1 MITRCA
7 RVLPVAMLMLLP
19 AGVAFGQ
26 SYRDYNDIAQLLLDA
41 DNDYPAICRRV
52 DIGDS
57 EQNRPIWALNISD
70 NVGVEEDEPEFK
82 YISTMHGDEW
92 TGNEMLLYLID
103 ELLTNYGTDPQITNL
118 IDELDIWIVPV
129 MNPDGFAIPRRGN
142 INFVDLNRDFPDL
155 WNDPVNTTAG
165 RAEETATIMNWS
177 AANSFTAGANIHTG
191 ALVANYPYDA
201 SPSGSDVYSPCP
213 DDDLFVYL
221 CEQYSQ
227 HNTPM
232 WNSSVFFHGI
242 TNGADWYVIYGGM
255 QDWNYH
261 WMGCNEITLEL
272 SNTKIPSAS
281 QMPTYWSQNRDSM
294 LAYMDTALIG
304 VRGIVTDALTGSPLA
319 ATVRVTGRDHDV
331 FTDPDVGDYHRM
343 LLPGTYELTFSAPG
357 FAPITISNVVVS
369 SGPAT
374 VLNVAMTPPPSITT
388 ASPLPGGTFGLP
400 YGPVQF
406 AADGGTPPLTWSL
419 ISTSNYVEQSLGAN
433 AFAPVGTAQGWNGDD
448 SFWNYTLPFAF
459 PFYGVDQT
467 VAKIWSNGFVN
478 FGASEG
484 SSHNNSPAL
493 LMDNV
498 RIAPLWDDLRT
509 NFTGKDIYID
519 DSQADRV
526 TIRWDAVTYSGQHQV
541 DFAVTLFDD
550 GAIEFH
556 YGPSNTPVTPTVGV
570 SRGDSLNHTLASYD
584 AATAL
589 TSVDSLRF
597 EAAPPLPQGMS
608 LLPDGTL
615 TGTPQSA
622 GTFSFAVRVTD
633 DLGRTSESLFEL
645 DITASTAT
653 GDYNA
658 DGHVD
663 LSDFAAF
670 QACGSSTSGA
680 CGSAFEF
687 IADGTIDL
695 QDYAEFMNRLAG
707 PMD

>member
-272 SNTKIPSAS
+272 SNTKIPARRRC
-281 QMPTYWSQNRDSM
+281 PP
-294 LAYMDTALIG
+294 IG
-304 VRGIVTDALTGSPLA
+304 A
-319 ATVRVTGRDHDV
+319 
-331 FTDPDVGDYHRM
+331 
-343 LLPGTYELTFSAPG
+343 
-357 FAPITISNVVVS
+357 
-369 SGPAT
+369 
-374 VLNVAMTPPPSITT
+374 
-388 ASPLPGGTFGLP
+388 
-400 YGPVQF
+400 
-406 AADGGTPPLTWSL
+406 
-419 ISTSNYVEQSLGAN
+419 
-433 AFAPVGTAQGWNGDD
+433 
-448 SFWNYTLPFAF
+448 
-459 PFYGVDQT
+459 
-467 VAKIWSNGFVN
+467 
-478 FGASEG
+478 
-484 SSHNNSPAL
+484 
-493 LMDNV
+493 
-498 RIAPLWDDLRT
+498 RIATRCWRT
-509 NFTGKDIYID
+509 
-519 DSQADRV
+519 
-526 TIRWDAVTYSGQHQV
+526 W
-541 DFAVTLFDD
+541 
-550 GAIEFH
+550 
-556 YGPSNTPVTPTVGV
+556 TP
-570 SRGDSLNHTLASYD
+570 R
-584 AATAL
+584 
-589 TSVDSLRF
+589 
-597 EAAPPLPQGMS
+597 
-608 LLPDGTL
+608 
-615 TGTPQSA
+615 
-622 GTFSFAVRVTD
+622 
-633 DLGRTSESLFEL
+633 
-645 DITASTAT
+645 
-653 GDYNA
+653 
-658 DGHVD
+658 
-663 LSDFAAF
+663 
-670 QACGSSTSGA
+670 
-680 CGSAFEF
+680 
-687 IADGTIDL
+687 
-695 QDYAEFMNRLAG
+695 
-707 PMD
+707 